1 MNATATDSGS
11 PSDASLGGARRWFAE
26 RGLSRPRHNRL
37 LGGVGAGLARR
48 YDVNP
53 LVMRVLAVLSAV
65 IVSPLL
71 YIALWVL
78 MPRDS

>member
-1 MNATATDSGS
+1 MNATATDPGS
-11 PSDASLGGARRWFAE
+11 PSDASLGGARRWSSD

-37 LGGVGAGLARR
+37 LGGVAAGLARR

-53 LVMRVLAVLSAV
+53 LVMRVLAVLSALF
-65 IVSPLL
+65 VSPLL

-78 MPRDS
+78 MPSDP